1 MTVLEGLLLDGRYRL
16 GAKIGSGGMSVVHE
30 AEDLRLSRKL
40 AIKLI
45 RGESSDELV
54 ERLFREARAAAR
66 ANHAAVVTVFAYGT
80 DAATGLHYLAMERL
94 QGEDLAA
101 RIEREGPLPIEL
113 VLRMGIEIAD
123 ALAAVHAT
131 GVVHRDLKPSNVYL
145 ARRGV
150 HVDDVKLLDFGVA
163 KQIDLHT
170 LTAPGEVLGTLLYMA
185 PEQLTDA
192 KHVDARSD
200 LYAVGALLYES
211 LTARAP
217 FEGVGLAE
225 LGTSILY
232 SDPAD
237 VTTLRSG
244 IPAALVAIIHKCLS
258 RRPRD
263 RHQTALRLR
272 DALIE
277 ARGANG

>member
-1 MTVLEGLLLDGRYRL
+1 MDGLLLDGRYRV
-16 GAKIGSGGMSVVHE
+16 GPRIGSGGMSVVHE

-45 RGESSDELV
+45 RGESSDEVV

-80 DAATGLHYLAMERL
+80 DQATGLHYLAMERL
-94 QGEDLAA
+94 HGEDLAA
-101 RIEREGPLPIEL
+101 RIARHGPLPLEL
-113 VLRMGIEIAD
+113 VLRLGIDIAD
-123 ALAAVHAT
+123 ALGAVHAT
-131 GVVHRDLKPSNVYL
+131 GVVHRDLKPSNVFL

-170 LTAPGEVLGTLLYMA
+170 LTAPGEIIGTLLYMA
-185 PEQLTDA
+185 PEQLTDP

-200 LYAVGALLYES
+200 LYALGALLYES

-217 FEGVGLAE
+217 FEDVALAE
-225 LGTSILY
+225 LGARILY

-237 VTTLRSG
+237 LASLRRDV
-244 IPAALVAIIHKCLS
+244 PPPLAAIVHKCLA
-258 RRPRD
+258 RRARD
-263 RHQTALRLR
+263 RYPSALRVR

-277 ARGANG
+277 ARDG